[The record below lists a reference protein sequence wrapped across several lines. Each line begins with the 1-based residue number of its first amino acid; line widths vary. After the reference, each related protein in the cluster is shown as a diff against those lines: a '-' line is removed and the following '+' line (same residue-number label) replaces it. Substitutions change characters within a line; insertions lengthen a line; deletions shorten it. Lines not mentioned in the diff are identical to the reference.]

1 MKINI
6 YNHLSIYHT
15 NLRNIGVFITIA
27 LASYNFTYKS
37 NYMKKIGN
45 TIIPLIFIFIS
56 MLLNI
61 DLLYMINYN
70 ELHDY
75 NNKKDIITLNIIP
88 YLTMIL
94 LILLFLRIFFI

>member
-15 NLRNIGVFITIA
+15 NLRNIGIFITIA
-27 LASYNFTYKS
+27 LASYNFTYKT

-45 TIIPLIFIFIS
+45 TIIPLILIFIS
-56 MLLNI
+56 ILLNI
-61 DLLYMINYN
+61 DLLYMINHTELYN
-70 ELHDY
+70 Y

-88 YLTMIL
+88 YLTMII
-94 LILLFLRIFFI
+94 LILMFLRIFFI

>member
-15 NLRNIGVFITIA
+15 NLRNIGLFITIA

-37 NYMKKIGN
+37 NYMKKVGN
-45 TIIPLIFIFIS
+45 TIIPLVFIFIS
-56 MLLNI
+56 ILLNI
-61 DLLYMINYN
+61 DLIYLINYN

-75 NNKKDIITLNIIP
+75 KNKKDIITLNIIP